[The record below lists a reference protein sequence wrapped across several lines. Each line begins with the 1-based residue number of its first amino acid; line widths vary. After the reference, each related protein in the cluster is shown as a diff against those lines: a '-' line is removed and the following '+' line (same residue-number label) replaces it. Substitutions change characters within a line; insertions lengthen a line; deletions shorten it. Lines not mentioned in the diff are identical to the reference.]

1 INLVNRYRCQDG
13 CYRWLEWRSVAV
25 GDRIYSAAR
34 DITRRQQAEAQ
45 LQNLSTRLSLAL
57 EAGQI
62 GTWDWDL
69 KDTVNWDQRM
79 YEIFGLQ
86 GCQGKVV
93 YQDWANLVHRDDIT
107 EVEKAIKAAIAQDNF
122 FNVEFRI
129 VRPDGIKR
137 WLRGAGIV
145 QRDSDGTRSDD
156 GD

>member
-1 INLVNRYRCQDG
+1 MAIG
-13 CYRWLEWRSVAV
+13 
-25 GDRIYSAAR
+25 
-34 DITRRQQAEAQ
+34 
-45 LQNLSTRLSLAL
+45 SLAL

-86 GCQGKVV
+86 GWQGKAV